1 MGKKSKS
8 KKVNQ
13 DERIVF
19 KEYFIQ
25 KEFDKVIKKIL
36 NSELDEGLYIFIK
49 MNFCIEMVEDFSE
62 YGDGLIDLDFTDYF
76 TGDKCFLCFIKF
88 DFDEFIDM
96 IYEFYNSKLN
106 D

>member
-8 KKVNQ
+8 RKVNQ
-13 DERIVF
+13 EERIVF

-49 MNFCIEMVEDFSE
+49 MNLCIEMIEDYSE
-62 YGDGLIDLDFTDYF
+62 YGNGLIDLDFTDYF
-76 TGDKCFLCFIKF
+76 TGNKCFLCFIKF
-88 DFDEFIDM
+88 DFDEFMDM